1 MGKKSRRKAKLRAAA
16 RLAAQ
21 QAPGQPVYR
30 PQPLAQQINKP
41 VATPPFTAPSVP
53 QAAFI
58 SKTNRYDYVVPDL
71 RNIGIIAGSLFVIL
85 FILAFILH

>member
-21 QAPGQPVYR
+21 GATVQPINRV
-30 PQPLAQQINKP
+30 QPLAAQVTKP
-41 VATPPFTAPSVP
+41 LAEPKAIAPTIQTTVLASR
-53 QAAFI
+53 A
-58 SKTNRYDYVVPDL
+58 NRYDYVVPEL
-71 RNIGIIAGSLFVIL
+71 RLIGIIAGSLFVIL